1 MADKKHSFQATEAT
15 RESILLR
22 MSLTGPTGSGKTKTA
37 MIVASRMVERLGTGP
52 LFVIDSEN
60 RSALRYAYSPRSK
73 SGHRF
78 KHVPMP
84 EDDYSPQAY
93 MAALDYC
100 EAQGAGVI
108 LMDSISHAWN
118 GINGVLELVD
128 QAADNSRSKNKFSEG
143 WSKMTPLQ
151 NRFIQRIIGSSTHVL
166 FTMRAKVEW
175 IVQENDRGKKEPMKV
190 GLAPVQREGVDYEP
204 DIGVDLTAP
213 DNVLVVSK
221 SRCDR
226 LVPGEVFKKP
236 GVAFA
241 DTIIDWLQDA
251 ESPTEA
257 RSLGEAISIAVAEG
271 IVAAEAK
278 SPERYMQAKQ
288 KLLAWCKH
296 SGVSESRVEV
306 AMAQLKERVAAA
318 TAQARGMTAT
328 APAEPP
334 LTDAEHARRIDE
346 GKA

>member
-1 MADKKHSFQATEAT
+1 MAEKKYSFQATEAT

-73 SGHRF
+73 SGYRF

-84 EDDYSPQAY
+84 EDDYSPQSY

-100 EAQGAGVI
+100 ESQGAGVI
-108 LMDSISHAWN
+108 IMDSISHAWN

-143 WSKMTPLQ
+143 WSKMTPIQ
-151 NRFIQRIIGSSTHVL
+151 NRFIQRIVGSSAHVL

-175 IVQENDRGKKEPMKV
+175 IIQENERGKKEPVKV

-204 DIGVDLTAP
+204 DLGVDLTAP
-213 DNVLVVSK
+213 DNTLVVSK
-221 SRCDR
+221 SRCDP

-236 GVAFA
+236 GLAFA
-241 DTIIDWLQDA
+241 DTIVDWLLDA
-251 ESPTEA
+251 EAPTEA
-257 RSLGEAISIAVAEG
+257 RSLGEAISIAVTEG
-271 IVAAEAK
+271 IAAAEAK
-278 SPERYMQAKQ
+278 SAERYTQAKQ
-288 KLLAWCKH
+288 KLIAWCKH
-296 SGVSESRVEV
+296 SGVADARIDV
-306 AMAQLKERVAAA
+306 AVAQLKERVVAA
-318 TAQARGMTAT
+318 TTPRGTT
-328 APAEPP
+328 APVDPAT
-334 LTDAEHARRIDE
+334 TDAEHARRIDE